1 MTKVQHGPSAS
12 TALSAGGLAAMSIV
26 RIRTARVSS
35 TFMKA
40 RYCETLH
47 SHIRESPM
55 TKRRPPAALLIL
67 ASLAVAVAAAP
78 GALADPVPA
87 EQAAPAAAHRVAVR
101 KAAYKVRRAPIPA
114 SGDVFG
120 GTAAVPAASSGFA
133 EAPMPNDEIAPAA
146 RTLSA
151 VNTEPKLFTMK
162 TQFRGDGYPYGAT
175 SQGLDDKYSVQVPGV
190 DVTVPL
196 QQ

>member
-1 MTKVQHGPSAS
+1 MS
-12 TALSAGGLAAMSIV
+12 T
-26 RIRTARVSS
+26 
-35 TFMKA
+35 
-40 RYCETLH
+40 
-47 SHIRESPM
+47 
-55 TKRRPPAALLIL
+55 RRPPAALLIL
-67 ASLAVAVAAAP
+67 ASLAAAVAAAP
-78 GALADPVPA
+78 AALADPAPA
-87 EQAAPAAAHRVAVR
+87 DQAAPAHRVAVR

-120 GTAAVPAASSGFA
+120 GAAAAPAASTGFA

-196 QQ
+196 LQ